1 MQPDSIRR
9 PAAEIVE
16 IIKQH
21 DNIVVAAHGSPDG
34 DAIGA
39 TGAMAFL
46 ARKLGKTVAVYNATG
61 IPEYLDW
68 VPLPGPVYAKPA
80 LLPFKPGLIIVLD
93 CGDVWRMGKE
103 LNAVFPNYPSINI
116 DHHLGNPLFAS
127 LANWVDPSM
136 AATGQMVAYIADA
149 AEIPLEGELAECI
162 YLSLVTDTGSFTHG
176 NTTAAV
182 FSLASRLV
190 AGGLNASFI
199 RERLDNQWSLAK
211 TRLWGCLMQQLTL
224 EADGAVALCS
234 VTLEAITTFGAAR
247 EDLEGFVEQMRRI
260 KGVRVALL
268 IRQDPGNH
276 CKLSLR
282 SSGND
287 DVRSVAARFG
297 GGGHLNAAG
306 ATVDLDMPTAIQQ
319 ALAAIREVTLE
330 KLQ

>member
-1 MQPDSIRR
+1 MQLDSIKQ
-9 PAAEIVE
+9 PAAEIVA
-16 IIKQH
+16 ILKQY

-68 VPLPGPVYAKPA
+68 VPLPGRMYTKPA
-80 LLPFKPGLIIVLD
+80 LLPFKPGLIIILD
-93 CGDVWRMGKE
+93 CGDIWRMGKE
-103 LNAVFPNYPSINI
+103 LNAVFQSYPSINI

-136 AATGQMVAYIADA
+136 AATGQMVAYIAEA
-149 AEIPLEGELAECI
+149 AGIPLEGELAECI

-176 NTTAAV
+176 NTSAEV
-182 FSLASRLV
+182 FSLAARLV

-211 TRLWGCLMQQLTL
+211 TRLWGNLMQQLTL
-224 EADGAVALCS
+224 EADGAVALCC
-234 VTLEAITTFGAAR
+234 VTLETITRYGAVR
-247 EDLEGFVEQMRRI
+247 EDLEGFSEQMRRI

-268 IRQDPGNH
+268 IRQDPGNR

-287 DVRSVAARFG
+287 NVRSVAARFG

-306 ATVDLDMPTAIQQ
+306 ATVDLDMSTTIQQ
-319 ALAAIREVTLE
+319 ALAAIQEITLKE
-330 KLQ
+330 PK